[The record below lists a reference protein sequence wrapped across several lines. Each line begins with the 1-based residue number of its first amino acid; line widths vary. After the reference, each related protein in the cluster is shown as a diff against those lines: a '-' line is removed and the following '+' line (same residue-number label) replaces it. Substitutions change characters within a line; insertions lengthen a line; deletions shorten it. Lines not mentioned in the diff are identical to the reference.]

1 MTTSFSAD
9 TVAEPPQRVG
19 DAGEAVAD
27 DGRRRGGPVGAGG
40 ERGGQEVGP
49 WPIAPSTMEISVP
62 CCSTGPRR
70 RCANAASTPCPCGSS
85 PGRPASAT
93 APRSHF
99 VDRKALLD
107 ALAERGFTRL
117 TDEIREA
124 DARAPGDFPRTL
136 RAACAAYVTFAAR
149 EPALLDLMFA
159 AKVDDPSE
167 PVRRAAERLFATMT
181 DIMRT
186 GVDAGAYP
194 AADTAR
200 LTLLLSATV
209 QGISALVTSRRIT
222 TPQSEAL
229 IDDAISL
236 FLAKAPGSRLP
247 GSR

>member
-1 MTTSFSAD
+1 MLLDRAE
-9 TVAEPPQRVG
+9 TVLRDRG
-19 DAGEAVAD
+19 IDALSLRELAREAGVSH
-27 DGRRRGGPVGAGG
+27 G
-40 ERGGQEVGP
+40 
-49 WPIAPSTMEISVP
+49 
-62 CCSTGPRR
+62 
-70 RCANAASTPCPCGSS
+70 
-85 PGRPASAT
+85 

-99 VDRKALLD
+99 ADRKALLD

-124 DARAPGDFPRTL
+124 AARAPGDFPRTL

-149 EPALLDLMFA
+149 DPALLDLMFA
-159 AKVDDPSE
+159 AKVDAPSE

-181 DIMRT
+181 DIMRM

-236 FLAKAPGSRLP
+236 FLARAPGSGLP